1 MIVSSFIIVEYVWQV
16 LESGAFLSPFPHP
29 WAAQKSPSGIGLK
42 RTHFWPKVNK
52 LANLLTTIN
61 FSLALKQVFAIWLS
75 NLSLLSIVTPKSLSS
90 LLSQILSLP
99 IFAERFQVFHYRQKG
114 SCYQQNYKCLFLV
127 KKKRSFKK
135 ILKSRGPTIIFI
147 IFWDF
152 LTFYQIFLLPQ
163 VRYAIITYKHGIY
176 ELLHELPNDLRLRI
190 IVN

>member
-1 MIVSSFIIVEYVWQV
+1 MIVSSFIIVGYVWQV

-29 WAAQKSPSGIGLK
+29 WATQKSPSGIGLK

-90 LLSQILSLP
+90 LLSQILSLS
-99 IFAERFQVFHYRQKG
+99 IFTEHFQVFHYRQKV
-114 SCYQQNYKCLFLV
+114 SCHQQNYKWLF
-127 KKKRSFKK
+127 KRSFKK